1 MSLFWT
7 LWITIITLAT
17 IFGCG
22 VLLWWCTKDKMG
34 VDEGSDM
41 GHSYDGIK
49 EINNP
54 LPKWWRYMFWMTIV
68 FALGYLVLYPGLG
81 AWGNLLGWH
90 SANQSVLS
98 LQESNAAVEKAKA
111 AGQYVQYDQE
121 KAQADKTFGETFKK
135 LAYQADGTTFRPLT
149 EVANDPNAMK
159 VGKAL
164 FLQNCA
170 LCHGSDARGQ
180 KGFPNL
186 TDNDWL
192 YGGEPEVIK
201 TTILHGR
208 IGAMPAW
215 KDTLG
220 PDGVREVVSYALSLS
235 GRKVDPREAEAGKKR
250 FVLCAACHGPDG
262 KGNPAV
268 GAPNLTDQIWL
279 YGGTRANVEETV
291 KYGRNGQM
299 PAWQSILGDDKVH
312 LLAAYVFSLSQNN
325 SGQTGMATNE
335 QAKAAH

>member
-7 LWITIITLAT
+7 LWITIITLGS
-17 IFGCG
+17 ILGCA
-22 VLLWWCTKDKMG
+22 LLLRWCTKDKTG
-34 VDEGSDM
+34 VDEGADM
-41 GHSYDGIK
+41 GHTYDGIK

-81 AWGNLLGWH
+81 SWGNLLNWH
-90 SANQSVLS
+90 SANKNVLS
-98 LQESNAAVEKAKA
+98 LQESTTASVDAEKS
-111 AGQYVQYDQE
+111 GQYIQYDQE
-121 KAQADKTFGETFKK
+121 KIHADKLYGETFKQ
-135 LAYQADGTTFRPLT
+135 LADKADGKTFRPIT
-149 EVANDPNAMK
+149 EVAADPKALK
-159 VGKAL
+159 VGRAL

-208 IGAMPAW
+208 QGAMPAW
-215 KDTLG
+215 LETLG

-279 YGGTRANVEETV
+279 YGGSRAAVEETV
-291 KYGRNGQM
+291 KYGRNGVM
-299 PAWQSILGDDKVH
+299 PAWQQILGDKKVH
-312 LLAAYVFSLSQNN
+312 LLAAYVYSLSHGNN
-325 SGQTGMATNE
+325 STPPKTMAE
-335 QAKAAH
+335 EKP